1 LLLFIRYNSIDQVKK
16 IIYIF
21 KTKKEKM
28 TIKQAL
34 KLKNKL
40 VKQIGENTKLMQ
52 DYNSVEV
59 GNERPYSSV
68 ELLAQISEDTKELA
82 KLKAKIHIAN
92 TPVLENIFLMSELKS
107 MAQSLKKMDCTE
119 GKSNRD
125 RYRLDSESVK
135 TSEIS
140 LVKRNETIKE
150 LEGRIEV
157 IQDGLDIFNATT
169 KI

>member
-1 LLLFIRYNSIDQVKK
+1 
-16 IIYIF
+16 
-21 KTKKEKM
+21 M

-40 VKQIGENTKLMQ
+40 IKTIGENTKLMQ
-52 DYNSVEV
+52 EYNSIEV
-59 GNERPYSSV
+59 GNERPYSST
-68 ELLAQISEDTKELA
+68 ELLVKITEDTKELA
-82 KLKAKIHIAN
+82 KLKTKIHIAN

-125 RYRLDSESVK
+125 RYRLESESIK

-157 IQDGLDIFNATT
+157 IQDELDLFNATT
-169 KI
+169 QI

>member
-1 LLLFIRYNSIDQVKK
+1 
-16 IIYIF
+16 
-21 KTKKEKM
+21 M

-40 VKQIGENTKLMQ
+40 IKTIGENTKLMQ
-52 DYNSVEV
+52 EYNSIEV
-59 GNERPYSSV
+59 GNERPYSST
-68 ELLAQISEDTKELA
+68 ELLGKISEDTKELA
-82 KLKAKIHIAN
+82 KLKTKIHIAN
-92 TPVLENIFLMSELKS
+92 APVLEDIFLMSELKS

-125 RYRLDSESVK
+125 RYRLESESIK

-150 LEGRIEV
+150 LEARIEE
-157 IQDGLDIFNATT
+157 IQDRLDLFNATT
-169 KI
+169 QI

>member
-1 LLLFIRYNSIDQVKK
+1 
-16 IIYIF
+16 
-21 KTKKEKM
+21 M

-34 KLKNKL
+34 KQKNKL
-40 VKQIGENTKLMQ
+40 IKTIGENTKLMQ
-52 DYNSVEV
+52 EYNSVEV

-68 ELLAQISEDTKELA
+68 ELLAKISEDTKELA
-82 KLKAKIHIAN
+82 KLKTKIHIAN

-107 MAQSLKKMDCTE
+107 MVQSLKKMDCTE
-119 GKSNRD
+119 GKSSG
-125 RYRLDSESVK
+125 RYRMEIEVIK

-157 IQDGLDIFNATT
+157 IQDELDLFNATT
-169 KI
+169 QI

>member
-1 LLLFIRYNSIDQVKK
+1 
-16 IIYIF
+16 
-21 KTKKEKM
+21 M

-40 VKQIGENTKLMQ
+40 IKTIGENTKLMQ
-52 DYNSVEV
+52 EYNSIEV
-59 GNERPYSSV
+59 GNERPYSST
-68 ELLAQISEDTKELA
+68 ELLVKITEDTKELA
-82 KLKAKIHIAN
+82 KLKTKIHIAN
-92 TPVLENIFLMSELKS
+92 TPMLENIFLMSELKS

-125 RYRLDSESVK
+125 RYRLESESIK

-150 LEGRIEV
+150 LEGRIEA
-157 IQDGLDIFNATT
+157 IQDELDLFNAITQ
-169 KI
+169 I

>member
-1 LLLFIRYNSIDQVKK
+1 
-16 IIYIF
+16 
-21 KTKKEKM
+21 M

-34 KLKNKL
+34 KQKNKL
-40 VKQIGENTKLMQ
+40 IKTIGENTKLMQ
-52 DYNSVEV
+52 EYNSIEV

-68 ELLAQISEDTKELA
+68 ELLAQISEYTKELA
-82 KLKAKIHIAN
+82 KLKTKIHIAN
-92 TPVLENIFLMSELKS
+92 TPVLNDIFLMSELKS

-125 RYRLDSESVK
+125 RYRLESESVK

-150 LEGRIEV
+150 LESRIEE
-157 IQDGLDIFNATT
+157 IQDRLDFFNSTT
-169 KI
+169 LI

>member
-1 LLLFIRYNSIDQVKK
+1 
-16 IIYIF
+16 
-21 KTKKEKM
+21 M

-40 VKQIGENTKLMQ
+40 IKTIGENTKLMQ
-52 DYNSVEV
+52 EYNSIEV
-59 GNERPYSSV
+59 GNERPYSST
-68 ELLAQISEDTKELA
+68 ELLAKISEDTKELA
-82 KLKAKIHIAN
+82 KLKTKIHIAN
-92 TPVLENIFLMSELKS
+92 TPVLEDIFLMSELKS

-125 RYRLDSESVK
+125 RYRLESESIK

-150 LEGRIEV
+150 LETRIEE
-157 IQDGLDIFNATT
+157 IQDRLDLFNATT
-169 KI
+169 QI

>member
-1 LLLFIRYNSIDQVKK
+1 
-16 IIYIF
+16 
-21 KTKKEKM
+21 M

-40 VKQIGENTKLMQ
+40 IKTIGENTKLMQ
-52 DYNSVEV
+52 EYNSIEV
-59 GNERPYSSV
+59 GNERPYSST
-68 ELLAQISEDTKELA
+68 ELLAKISEDTKELA
-82 KLKAKIHIAN
+82 KLKTKIHIAN
-92 TPVLENIFLMSELKS
+92 TPVLEDIFLMSELKS

-125 RYRLDSESVK
+125 RYRLESESFK

-150 LEGRIEV
+150 LEAQIEE
-157 IQDGLDIFNATT
+157 IQDRLDLFNATT
-169 KI
+169 QI